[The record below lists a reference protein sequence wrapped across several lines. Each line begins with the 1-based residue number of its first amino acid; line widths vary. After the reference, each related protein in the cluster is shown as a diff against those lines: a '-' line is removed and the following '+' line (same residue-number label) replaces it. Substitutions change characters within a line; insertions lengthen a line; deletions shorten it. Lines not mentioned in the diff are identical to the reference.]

1 MRRPGQG
8 QARPTRRWAGLLTRA
23 LWPGVLVSLLLP
35 SISAAVPD
43 KKVVLPVLP
52 TEEEL
57 LAMIEENSEKTI
69 VIHIKTENG
78 DKIKEKIKVEDGTR
92 YSWTIENKVNDKRW
106 IIYFNESDIYLAYVN
121 DEAFLEQCGVAESA
135 KARKVARR

>member
-1 MRRPGQG
+1 
-8 QARPTRRWAGLLTRA
+8 
-23 LWPGVLVSLLLP
+23 
-35 SISAAVPD
+35 
-43 KKVVLPVLP
+43 
-52 TEEEL
+52 
-57 LAMIEENSEKTI
+57 MIEENSEKTI